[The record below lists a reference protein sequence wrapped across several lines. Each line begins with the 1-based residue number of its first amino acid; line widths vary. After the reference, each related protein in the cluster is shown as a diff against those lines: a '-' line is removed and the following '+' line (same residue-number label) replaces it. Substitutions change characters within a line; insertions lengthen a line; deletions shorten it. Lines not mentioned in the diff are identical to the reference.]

1 MSRVPA
7 KDAAV
12 IIGALPK
19 TMRSR
24 VEQATGAKVTSLPN
38 VPDTYVVQAK
48 PEDPRKLF
56 NRLNDVVGDAAVVAP
71 VLVDE
76 EGNRLF
82 PTGRL
87 QVRFNKH
94 PDDKSL
100 SDFAERHRLELTKR
114 NRWAPQQAEFAVR
127 PEDSRFLPEIADEV
141 VSDGSVANAWPDVR
155 AAFRKGIGRKPRR
168 RAA

>member
-1 MSRVPA
+1 LSKHVSRVPA

-24 VEQATGAKVTSLPN
+24 VERTTGAKVTPLPN
-38 VPDTYVVQAK
+38 VADTYVVQAK
-48 PEDPRKLF
+48 PDDPRKLF

-76 EGNRLF
+76 DGNRLF

-100 SDFAERHRLELTKR
+100 SDFAKRHHLELTKR
-114 NRWAPQQAEFAVR
+114 NRWSPQQAEFAVR

-141 VSDGSVANAWPDVR
+141 GSDGAVATAWPDVR
-155 AAFRKGIGRKPRR
+155 ASFRKEIE
-168 RAA
+168 

>member
-1 MSRVPA
+1 MGKPEGRVPA

-12 IIGALPK
+12 IIGALPES
-19 TMRSR
+19 TRSR
-24 VEQATGAKVTSLPN
+24 LEQATGGKVSPLPN
-38 VPDTYVVQAK
+38 VADTYVVQAK

-56 NRLNDVVGDAAVVAP
+56 SRLNDVIGDAALVAP

-100 SDFAERHRLELTKR
+100 SDFAERHRLELTRR
-114 NRWAPQQAEFAVR
+114 NRWSPQQAEFSVR
-127 PEDSRFLPEIADEV
+127 PEDPRFLPEIADEV
-141 VSDGSVANAWPDVR
+141 VSDRTVATAWPDVR
-155 AAFRKGIGRKPRR
+155 AAFRKE
-168 RAA
+168 